1 MSRFIR
7 GADGAGQM
15 AAARAVTV
23 ALATLVAISCE
34 ESGHRDI
41 QDEINILTR
50 RNDAL
55 VPPATERL
63 ATFGRLAI
71 PQIETA
77 LHTAAPNGR
86 IHLID
91 ALERLGD
98 DEAVPILRHFAVYD
112 VRPEVRE
119 ACAAVLARWSAAAP
133 SASSSTP
140 SASITQRRAARAREA
155 EAAIARKRA
164 AGEGP
169 LVFEGGTPGV
179 PTVGAPEPVGIE
191 LEKRP

>member
-1 MSRFIR
+1 
-7 GADGAGQM
+7 M